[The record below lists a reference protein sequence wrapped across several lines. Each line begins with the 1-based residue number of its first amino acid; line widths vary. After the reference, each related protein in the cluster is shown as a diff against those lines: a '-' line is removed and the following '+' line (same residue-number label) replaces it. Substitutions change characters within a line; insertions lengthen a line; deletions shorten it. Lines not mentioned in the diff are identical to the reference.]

1 MHDNFSWLIQIGS
14 YSSWVIFPIRLL
26 VSLFIAVA
34 VYRNGTRREAL
45 EFGIPPI
52 AWAVL
57 ILAEPALGLFV
68 YWFMNRD
75 APYRDF
81 DADPV

>member
-1 MHDNFSWLIQIGS
+1 MHDNFSWLMIGT
-14 YSSWVIFPIRLL
+14 YSSWLIFPLRLL
-26 VSLFIAVA
+26 VSIFLAVA

-57 ILAEPALGLFV
+57 VLAEPAVGLFV

-75 APYRDF
+75 APYRDTLD
-81 DADPV
+81 DAA